1 MVKPTLFGGI
11 GGKLREKK
19 DLIETTDPI
28 TEITVVV
35 KDVAEET
42 DVTVTAR
49 KEEADRDSRE
59 ETARRTDVPTET
71 RETVITDETITVA
84 MTDRDVNSETET
96 TTEEMTERTTQAFR
110 LLQSKD
116 RNHRERMPREK
127 TITRRKII
135 VVMMKKECQR
145 ARRKTSQ
152 NSSFRNHSRKSR
164 R

>member
-1 MVKPTLFGGI
+1 M
-11 GGKLREKK
+11 K

-59 ETARRTDVPTET
+59 ETARRMDVPTET

-96 TTEEMTERTTQAFR
+96 TTEEMTERTTKH
-110 LLQSKD
+110 SGSC
-116 RNHRERMPREK
+116 N
-127 TITRRKII
+127 RRTETTE
-135 VVMMKKECQR
+135 KECQGK
-145 ARRKTSQ
+145 RRSQ
-152 NSSFRNHSRKSR
+152 EERLSS
-164 R
+164 

>member
-1 MVKPTLFGGI
+1 M
-11 GGKLREKK
+11 K
-19 DLIETTDPI
+19 DLKETTDPI

-84 MTDRDVNSETET
+84 RST
-96 TTEEMTERTTQAFR
+96 
-110 LLQSKD
+110 
-116 RNHRERMPREK
+116 P
-127 TITRRKII
+127 
-135 VVMMKKECQR
+135 
-145 ARRKTSQ
+145 
-152 NSSFRNHSRKSR
+152 
-164 R
+164 

>member
-1 MVKPTLFGGI
+1 M
-11 GGKLREKK
+11 K

-35 KDVAEET
+35 NDVADET
-42 DVTVTAR
+42 EVTVTAR

-84 MTDRDVNSETET
+84 MTDSDVNSETET

-116 RNHRERMPREK
+116 RNHRERMPWEK

-135 VVMMKKECQR
+135 VVMMKKE
-145 ARRKTSQ
+145 
-152 NSSFRNHSRKSR
+152 
-164 R
+164 

>member
-1 MVKPTLFGGI
+1 MVKATLVLEGGANRGVFTSGVLDYLMEKTCICQCDRRI
-11 GGKLREKK
+11 G
-19 DLIETTDPI
+19 
-28 TEITVVV
+28 
-35 KDVAEET
+35 
-42 DVTVTAR
+42 
-49 KEEADRDSRE
+49 RE

-127 TITRRKII
+127 MITRRKII